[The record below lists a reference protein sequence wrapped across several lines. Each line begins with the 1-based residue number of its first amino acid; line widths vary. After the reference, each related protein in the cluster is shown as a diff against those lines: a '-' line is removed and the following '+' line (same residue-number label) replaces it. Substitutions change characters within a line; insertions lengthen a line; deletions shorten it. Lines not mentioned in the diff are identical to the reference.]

1 MFATQLKE
9 TLSTV
14 NKSELARAIGCHRD
28 TIAKWVSGKQVPSVQ
43 LLVRLCVYL
52 YPEEW
57 EKAFLHFG
65 VLIESEK

>member
-14 NKSELARAIGCHRD
+14 NKCELARALGCHRD
-28 TIAKWVSGKQVPSVQ
+28 TIAKWLSGKQVPSVKY
-43 LLVRLCVYL
+43 LMRMCVYL

-57 EKAFLHFG
+57 ERAFLHFG